1 MPPRTPL
8 VEEVPEGLV
17 YRADLLTSDEEAQ
30 VLAAVEDVDFREV
43 VMRGQ
48 VARRTV
54 RHFGFDYDYES
65 WELVEAEPLPEP
77 LLVVRER
84 AAALA
89 GLEPEALAQ
98 ALVTRYPPGAG
109 IGSHRDAPIFGPE
122 VVGVSLRAPCVM
134 RFRRSVGGVRY
145 GHDLT
150 LEPRSAYVLGGKAR
164 SAWKHEIPPTK
175 ELRYSITFRT
185 VRPRTL
191 RPRPGSA

>member
-1 MPPRTPL
+1 
-8 VEEVPEGLV
+8 
-17 YRADLLTSDEEAQ
+17 
-30 VLAAVEDVDFREV
+30 
-43 VMRGQ
+43 MRGQ

-65 WELVEAEPLPEP
+65 WELVEADPLPEP

-145 GHDLT
+145 GYDLV

-164 SAWKHEIPPTK
+164 SAWKHEIPPAK

-185 VRPRTL
+185 VRSRTL
-191 RPRPGSA
+191 RRTGSA

>member
-8 VEEVPEGLV
+8 VEEHPEGLV
-17 YRADLLTSDEEAQ
+17 YQPDLLTAEEEDEVLGVVEAI
-30 VLAAVEDVDFREV
+30 DFREV

-54 RHFGFDYDYES
+54 RHFGYDYDYES
-65 WELVEAEPLPEP
+65 WDLVEAEPLPDG

-84 AAALA
+84 SAALA
-89 GLEPEALAQ
+89 GVEPDELEQ

-109 IGSHRDAPIFGPE
+109 IGSHRDAPIFGPD
-122 VVGVSLRAPCVM
+122 VVGVSLRAPSVM

-145 GHDLT
+145 GFDQA

-175 ELRYSITFRT
+175 DLRYSITFRT
-185 VRPRTL
+185 VRSRTL
-191 RPRPGSA
+191 RRPGSA

>member
-17 YRADLLTSDEEAQ
+17 YRPDLLTGDEEAQ
-30 VLAAVEDVDFREV
+30 VLVAVEDVDFREV

-84 AAALA
+84 ASALA

-122 VVGVSLRAPCVM
+122 VVGVSLRAPCVL
-134 RFRRSVGGVRY
+134 RFRRSVGGLRY
-145 GHDLT
+145 GYDLT

-185 VRPRTL
+185 VRSRTL
-191 RPRPGSA
+191 RRPGSP

>member
-17 YRADLLTSDEEAQ
+17 YRPDLLTGDEEAQ
-30 VLAAVEDVDFREV
+30 VLVAVEDVDFREV

-84 AAALA
+84 ASALA

-122 VVGVSLRAPCVM
+122 VVGVSLRAPCVL
-134 RFRRSVGGVRY
+134 RFRRSVGGLRY
-145 GHDLT
+145 GYDLT

-185 VRPRTL
+185 VRSRKL
-191 RPRPGSA
+191 RRPGSA